1 MNTGVQRVGSLGRET
16 PRKSSRAEYWT
27 VARNFQFSNTLAH
40 DEQAWKNTLKEDIL
54 FNNLF
59 SEEKSF
65 IKQWRRRRP
74 KTNIIEKVA
83 ISGLR
88 VVTN

>member
-1 MNTGVQRVGSLGRET
+1 MMKKPE
-16 PRKSSRAEYWT
+16 
-27 VARNFQFSNTLAH
+27 
-40 DEQAWKNTLKEDIL
+40 KNPLKEDIL